1 MSKRAQTLD
10 ASTKSEYCDKKV
22 TKNGLSIMSWNVFKK
37 IVIIQQEEKLTIY
50 VRIHK
55 TQNLIH
61 IVESI
66 GIYRQEVQN
75 SDHPIVLIK
84 NPT

>member
-10 ASTKSEYCDKKV
+10 ASTKSEYSDKKV